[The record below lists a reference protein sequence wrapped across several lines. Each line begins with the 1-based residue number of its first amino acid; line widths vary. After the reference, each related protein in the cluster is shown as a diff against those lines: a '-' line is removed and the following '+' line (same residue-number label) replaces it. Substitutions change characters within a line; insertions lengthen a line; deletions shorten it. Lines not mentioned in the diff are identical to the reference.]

1 VYQHDSKP
9 LLCYFTVDAAGY
21 QIVHVHCSSE
31 AAQMAIS
38 GAKAGMS
45 TLPRI
50 AAQLPHLS
58 GSSPVSYSMHL
69 QFAAGTGGKKASEKR
84 LATQCLGTVS
94 QLARGMAEFVKVARG
109 IELELGEIFAAL
121 ACNSTQLAYLTRD
134 MTAGVQQL
142 SPGALQSLAATLK
155 AQSGAAGGTCPA
167 ADIAQCGA
175 CMCAEYRD
183 SS

>member
-1 VYQHDSKP
+1 
-9 LLCYFTVDAAGY
+9 
-21 QIVHVHCSSE
+21 
-31 AAQMAIS
+31 MAIS

-58 GSSPVSYSMHL
+58 GSSPVSHSMHL

-167 ADIAQCGA
+167 ADMLSVVLA
-175 CMCAEYRD
+175 CVQSTVMVAEYD
-183 SS
+183 ANASY